1 MRDTILVMEED
12 QASPSMSMP
21 LLPIIIQIW
30 LIRIDLRTVT
40 ELITLHQISSKRS
53 SENINTPFW
62 CLSSHS
68 FHRIGLIGQAKWSRQ
83 LLRLNAFRFT

>member
-30 LIRIDLRTVT
+30 LIRIDLRIVT

-53 SENINTPFW
+53 SENINTP
-62 CLSSHS
+62 L
-68 FHRIGLIGQAKWSRQ
+68 
-83 LLRLNAFRFT
+83 